1 MAADGIEKGTPK
13 DKAGARALVFWT
25 LVMSVPSQG
34 PSSPLLKAS
43 RHSRQDTT
51 SGNAPGP
58 DKGALEA
65 MPCIQGPPWF
75 QLQVLGHAAAGAA
88 PFF

>member
-1 MAADGIEKGTPK
+1 MAADGIEEGTPK
-13 DKAGARALVFWT
+13 DKAGARAVVLWP

-43 RHSRQDTT
+43 RHSRQDPT

-65 MPCIQGPPWF
+65 MPCIQGAPWL